1 MQEILELLTS
11 YAVIVPFSGFVFC
24 CFVMIIS
31 TISIGIDNEIDLPG
45 EIFGITNPMV
55 TAGLSKIPLMI
66 GLTLTFLP
74 MTIINLMLEQ
84 YVYFIIKA
92 IPAIGITI
100 YYVIATIGLLI
111 TFVISLFIAGYMA
124 KPLEK
129 AISNS
134 KYSVSY
140 EFKTGTVNSQKITK
154 DYGEVKVLIDN
165 GDHYVDSVIEDDQ
178 KIIYGDHVIIKRQRK
193 DGKYVVEKIIN

>member
-1 MQEILELLTS
+1 MKEIIELLTS
-11 YAVIVPFSGFVFC
+11 YAVIVPFSGFIFC

-45 EIFGITNPMV
+45 EVFGITNPMV

-84 YVYFIIKA
+84 YVYFIIKE
-92 IPAIGITI
+92 IPVIGLNI
-100 YYVIATIGLLI
+100 YYVISTIGLFI

-124 KPLEK
+124 KPIEK
-129 AISNS
+129 AINNS
-134 KYSVSY
+134 KYSVTY
-140 EFKTGTVNSQKITK
+140 EFKTGIVNSQNITK
-154 DYGEVKVLIDN
+154 DYGEIKLLIDN
-165 GDHYVDSVIEDDQ
+165 GEHYVDSVIEDDQ
-178 KIIYGDHVIIKRQRK
+178 KIIYGDHVIIKRQRE
-193 DGKYVVEKIIN
+193 DGKYIVEKIIN